1 MDGGAWQRNCDTTG
15 MFWFDSPRDVVRVSG
30 PDAQTYLQSQLSQDL
45 RSMTDGDSAWS
56 FVLQPTGKVD
66 VLLRITRNDA
76 ETFILD
82 TDAGFGEVM
91 VARLNR
97 FKIRVKADI
106 ETVGWR
112 CVALRGDDA
121 NSVAGVVAW
130 GDGVDLL
137 GADVTPPTQAVA
149 GTEEQFELLRIEAAW
164 PRMGAEITPGESVP
178 AESGVISAAVSF
190 TKGCYPG
197 QELVERM
204 DSRGA
209 SAPRSV
215 RRVTVAEGSAPGDG
229 YEVDG
234 VEVGTITSVIGTEA
248 LALVKRGA

>member
-1 MDGGAWQRNCDTTG
+1 MWSMGCDTG
-15 MFWFDSPRDVVRVSG
+15 RMFWFEYPRDVVRVHG

-45 RSMTDGDSAWS
+45 RSMADGGSAWS

-66 VLLRITRNDA
+66 VLLRVWRVGA
-76 ETFILD
+76 EEFVLD
-82 TDAGFGEVM
+82 TDAAFGDVM

-106 ETVGWR
+106 ERLDWR
-112 CVALRGDDA
+112 CIAVRGEGA
-121 NSVAGVVAW
+121 AAVAGLASW

-137 GADVTPPTQAVA
+137 GADVRPPTEATV
-149 GTEEQFELLRIEAAW
+149 GTAEQFELLRIAAAW
-164 PRMGAEITPGESVP
+164 PQMGAEVLPGETIP
-178 AESGVISAAVSF
+178 AQTGITDVAVSF

-209 SAPRSV
+209 SAPRTV
-215 RRVTVAEGSAPGDG
+215 QRVAVPAGAQAGDD
-229 YEVDG
+229 YLVDG
-234 VEVGTITSVIGTEA
+234 VVVGSITSVVGVDA